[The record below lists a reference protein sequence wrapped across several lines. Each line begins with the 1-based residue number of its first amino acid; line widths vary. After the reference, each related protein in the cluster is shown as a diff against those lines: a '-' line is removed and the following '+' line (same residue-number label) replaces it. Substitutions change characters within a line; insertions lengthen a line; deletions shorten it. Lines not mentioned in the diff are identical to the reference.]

1 MNGALADST
10 PRGGAHDA
18 APAAPA
24 AGAGSRPRAV
34 WLAAHLPELRARAPQ
49 ESSAQLAVIA
59 AAALELTPLV
69 SPEPPADLLL
79 EVGGSLKLFGG
90 LAAIRTALA
99 EKIAR
104 QGLRFHLCAAPTPRA
119 ALWLARA
126 AQADALDGDRLADR
140 LAPLPLPVTGWP
152 AGILELLG
160 DMGVRTVGD
169 CLRLPRDGFARRIGR
184 DCLLE
189 LDRALGRADQP
200 RDAFSLPGKLGFQF
214 DLPSESIVL
223 DSIVAAVDV
232 LLERLVAALRERQA
246 QIAEFELLAHH
257 ERHPPTGSAWRLVEP
272 ADELARLKT
281 LIRDRLERI
290 AWPAPVVRLSLATGE
305 LRLKQFRAAS
315 LFVDDPNAVDP
326 TVAARCLLER
336 LAASCG
342 AGGVHGLA
350 FAADH
355 RPERASRQVGQDA
368 LAGAAPPLP
377 ERAPA
382 RDRPLWML
390 HVPRPLRE
398 AERRLMFLS
407 GPERIAGGWWDGA
420 DVNRDYYVVRTT
432 RGDRLWIYRDRAAPR
447 QWYLHG
453 LFG

>member
-1 MNGALADST
+1 MSGALADST
-10 PRGGAHDA
+10 PRGGAPDA

-24 AGAGSRPRAV
+24 TGAGSRPCAV
-34 WLAAHLPELRARAPQ
+34 WLAAHLPELRAHAPQ
-49 ESSAQLAVIA
+49 ENPAQLAVIA
-59 AAALELTPLV
+59 AAALEFTPLV

-90 LAAIRTALA
+90 LAVIRDALA
-99 EKIAR
+99 GKIAR

-126 AQADALDGDRLADR
+126 AQADAPDSDRLADR

-152 AGILELLG
+152 NGILELLG
-160 DMGVRTVGD
+160 DMGVRTIGD
-169 CLRLPRDGFARRIGR
+169 CLRLPRNGFARRIGR
-184 DCLLE
+184 DCLRE
-189 LDRALGRADQP
+189 LDHALGRADQP
-200 RDAFSLPGKLGFQF
+200 RDAFSLPEKLGFEF
-214 DLPSESIVL
+214 DLPSESIAL
-223 DSIVAAVDV
+223 DSIAAAVDV
-232 LLERLVAALRERQA
+232 LLEHLVAALRERQA

-305 LRLKQFRAAS
+305 LRLKQFREAS
-315 LFVDDPNAVDP
+315 LFNDDPTVDSA
-326 TVAARCLLER
+326 VAARCLLER

-355 RPERASRQVGQDA
+355 RPERAFRQVGRDA

-382 RDRPLWML
+382 RDRPLWIL
-390 HVPRPLRE
+390 HMPRPLRE
-398 AERRLMFLS
+398 VERRLMFLS

-420 DVNRDYYVVRTT
+420 DVDRDYYVVRTA

-447 QWYLHG
+447 LWYLHG